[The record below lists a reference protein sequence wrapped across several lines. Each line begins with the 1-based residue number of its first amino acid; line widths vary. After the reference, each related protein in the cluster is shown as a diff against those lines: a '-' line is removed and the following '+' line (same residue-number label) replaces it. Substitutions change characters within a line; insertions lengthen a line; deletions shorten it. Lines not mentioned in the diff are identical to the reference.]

1 MTPQGQ
7 KSRMKSAKESAPIYP
22 IESVDSALRILR
34 MLCQVKEL
42 RVSDV
47 AEQLGVAQSTAHR
60 LLSMLLHQGFAR
72 QDERRGGYRP
82 GPQILEMG
90 FAAIRDME
98 VRQSARP
105 ILEEARAKINETVHL
120 AVPYG
125 QHIFYVEGLES
136 RHQLRVG
143 LRVGEFLP
151 ANCVGLGKALLAA
164 LPKRELYRLF
174 PSQELPTLTPN
185 SIGSRDALER
195 QLEEIRELGYARS
208 QSESDEGVGSI
219 AVAVLD
225 KQRIARAAISVS
237 APLARFNPERDVL
250 WIDAIQDAARK
261 LQARLWG
268 DFEALDRQTSKPS
281 NHVD

>member
-1 MTPQGQ
+1 MKPA
-7 KSRMKSAKESAPIYP
+7 KKSAKESAPIYP

-34 MLCQVKEL
+34 LLCQVKEL

-60 LLSMLLHQGFAR
+60 LLSMLVHQGFAR

-98 VRQSARP
+98 VRQYARP
-105 ILEEARAKINETVHL
+105 ILEEVRAKINETVHL

-151 ANCVGLGKALLAA
+151 ANCVGLGKALLAT
-164 LPKRELYRLF
+164 LPTHEFYRLF
-174 PSQELPTLTPN
+174 PLKKLPTLTPN
-185 SIGSRDALER
+185 SIESRDELER

-208 QSESDEGVGSI
+208 RAESDEGVGSV

-225 KQRIARAAISVS
+225 PQRIARAAISVS
-237 APLARFNPERDVL
+237 APLIRFNAERDTL
-250 WIDAIQDAARK
+250 WISAIQDAAIK
-261 LQARLWG
+261 LQDRLWG
-268 DFEALDRQTSKPS
+268 DVEALAASATNS
-281 NHVD
+281 

>member
-1 MTPQGQ
+1 MAPQAR
-7 KSRMKSAKESAPIYP
+7 KSRSNPTKEATPIYP
-22 IESVDSALRILR
+22 IESVDCALRILR

-42 RVSDV
+42 RVLDV

-60 LLSMLLHQGFAR
+60 LLSMLVHQGFAR

-98 VRQSARP
+98 VRQYARP
-105 ILEEARAKINETVHL
+105 ILEELRAAINETVHL

-143 LRVGEFLP
+143 LRIGEFLP
-151 ANCVGLGKALLAA
+151 ANCIGLGKAMLAT
-164 LPKRELYRLF
+164 LPREEFYRLF

-185 SIGSRDALER
+185 SISSRDALER
-195 QLEEIRELGYARS
+195 QFDEIREFGYARS
-208 QSESDEGVGSI
+208 RAESDDGVGSI

-225 KQRIARAAISVS
+225 KQNVARAAISVS
-237 APLARFNPERDVL
+237 APLVRFSPERDKL
-250 WIDAIQDAARK
+250 WIGAIKRAATQ

-268 DFEALDRQTSKPS
+268 DFDEIGSAKSA
-281 NHVD
+281 NHSRK